1 MPVSR
6 KRVLPLIGY
15 NSNFSGEIANL
26 FGDFWPK
33 ITKFELKSKT
43 LQLNLVNLKTR
54 DFQYMT
60 THKCVFFSRVASSVE
75 ENAS

>member
-15 NSNFSGEIANL
+15 NSHFSGEIANL

-33 ITKFELKSKT
+33 ITKFELKT

-60 THKCVFFSRVASSVE
+60 THKCVFVSRVASSVE